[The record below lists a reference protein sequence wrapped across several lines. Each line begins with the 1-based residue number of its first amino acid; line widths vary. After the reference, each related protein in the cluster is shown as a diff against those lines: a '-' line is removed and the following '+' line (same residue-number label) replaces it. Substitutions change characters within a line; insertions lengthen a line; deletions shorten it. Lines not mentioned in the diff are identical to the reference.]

1 MSATVTLLL
10 SQLRVVRKLL
20 EVSQKKQK
28 NRRSIYLISNEVRV
42 KPDTENATE
51 RWLFFVLV
59 AAGANTGES
68 RIGPYSINEICL

>member
-20 EVSQKKQK
+20 EVGQKKQK

-42 KPDTENATE
+42 KPDTENATA
-51 RWLFFVLV
+51 RWLFFACCHLPGPHIGGP
-59 AAGANTGES
+59 AEAGILMSN
-68 RIGPYSINEICL
+68 RP

>member
-59 AAGANTGES
+59 AAGANTGED
-68 RIGPYSINEICL
+68 RISQYFIKKICL

>member
-59 AAGANTGES
+59 AAGANTGEG
-68 RIGPYSINEICL
+68 RIGQYFLYTICL

>member
-59 AAGANTGES
+59 AAGANTGKGGIS
-68 RIGPYSINEICL
+68 QYFPNKIYL